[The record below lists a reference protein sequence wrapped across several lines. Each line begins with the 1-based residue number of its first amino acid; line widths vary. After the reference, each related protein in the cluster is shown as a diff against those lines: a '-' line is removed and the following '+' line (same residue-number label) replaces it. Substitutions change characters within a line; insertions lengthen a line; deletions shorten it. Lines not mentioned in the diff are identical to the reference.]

1 MTRHRLRCLR
11 CDATSEPTLELHCAE
26 CGGLFRVEYDEPP
39 SAEGPRLPWEAV
51 TLGEGDTPLV
61 RVELEGGFWAKLEFQ
76 APTGSFK
83 DRGAAILIG
92 AAQEFGVRE
101 FVEDSS
107 GNAGAALAAYGS
119 SVGMRAHIF
128 LPADAHVRSW
138 PRLSAGACRTLC
150 RGRAL
155 PLRTPRSASPPSAG
169 CRSSRTISAPTSL
182 RGMKP
187 VAWELVERL
196 EAPPDQIVLPVGN
209 GSLLLG
215 LQRGFEELLAIGRLD
230 RLPRLHA
237 AQSESVEPLV
247 AAVNGR
253 ATRPAMAT
261 VADGI
266 AVASP
271 PRLDEMVAAIRASGG
286 TATAIPEAAILD
298 AQRQLAQHDLACEPT
313 SAVPLVALAHLRER
327 GVIADADQV
336 VLPLTGAATEA
347 APSSEG
353 SQQRNGNIT
362 PH

>member
-1 MTRHRLRCLR
+1 MTPHRLRCLR
-11 CDATSEPTLELHCAE
+11 CDATSEPTLELHCGE

-39 SAEGPRLPWEAV
+39 SAAGPRLPWEAV

-61 RVELEGGFWAKLEFQ
+61 RVELEGGFCAKLEFR

-92 AAQEFGVRE
+92 AARQFGVRE

-128 LPADAHVRSW
+128 LPADAPPAKLAKIERWGVAHPVEG
-138 PRLSAGACRTLC
+138 PRFAATDAAQRFAAERGLPFLSHNL
-150 RGRAL
+150 
-155 PLRTPRSASPPSAG
+155 SPYFAE
-169 CRSSRTISAPTSL
+169 
-182 RGMKP
+182 GMKA
-187 VAWELVERL
+187 VAWELIERL
-196 EAPPDQIVLPVGN
+196 DAPPDHIVLPVGN

-215 LQRGFEELLAIGRLD
+215 LQRGFDELLAIGRLD

-271 PRLDEMVAAIRASGG
+271 PRLDEMVAAIRSSGG
-286 TATAIPEAAILD
+286 TATAVPEAAILD
-298 AQRQLAQHDLACEPT
+298 AQRELAQHDLACEPT
-313 SAVPLVALAHLRER
+313 SAVPLVALKQLRER
-327 GVIADADQV
+327 GVIADAERV
-336 VLPLTGAATEA
+336 VLPLTGAVLGEHA
-347 APSSEG
+347 
-353 SQQRNGNIT
+353 RI
-362 PH
+362 

>member
-1 MTRHRLRCLR
+1 MTPHRLRCLR
-11 CDATSEPTLELHCAE
+11 CDAISEPTLELHCGE
-26 CGGLFRVEYDEPP
+26 CGGLFRVEYDDPP
-39 SAEGPRLPWEAV
+39 SAEGPRLSWEPV

-92 AAQEFGVRE
+92 AAREFGVRE

-107 GNAGAALAAYGS
+107 GNAGAALVAYGS

-128 LPADAHVRSW
+128 LPADA
-138 PRLSAGACRTLC
+138 PRAKLAKIERWGVPHPAPGPRAAASDAAQRFAAERGLPFLSHNL
-150 RGRAL
+150 
-155 PLRTPRSASPPSAG
+155 SPYFSE
-169 CRSSRTISAPTSL
+169 
-182 RGMKP
+182 GMKA
-187 VAWELVERL
+187 VAWELIERL
-196 EAPPDQIVLPVGN
+196 DAPPEHIVLPVGN

-247 AAVNGR
+247 AAVSDR
-253 ATRPAMAT
+253 ATRPARAT

-271 PRLDEMVAAIRASGG
+271 PRLGEMVAAIRSSGG
-286 TATAIPEAAILD
+286 TATAVPEAAILD
-298 AQRQLAQHDLACEPT
+298 AQRELAEHDLACEPT
-313 SAVPLVALAHLRER
+313 SAVPLVALNQLRER
-327 GVIADADQV
+327 GVIGDADQV
-336 VLPLTGAATEA
+336 VLPLTGAVLGGDA
-347 APSSEG
+347 
-353 SQQRNGNIT
+353 
-362 PH
+362 HV

>member
-1 MTRHRLRCLR
+1 MTPHRLCCLR
-11 CDATSEPTLELHCAE
+11 CDATSEPTLALNCGE
-26 CGGLFRVEYDEPP
+26 CGGLFRVEHAEPP
-39 SAEGPRLPWEAV
+39 SAAGPRLPWAAV

-61 RVELEGGFWAKLEFQ
+61 RVELEGGFWAKLEFR

-92 AAQEFGVRE
+92 AAREFGVRE

-128 LPADAHVRSW
+128 LPADA
-138 PRLSAGACRTLC
+138 PRMKLAKIERRGVPHPVAGSRAAASAAAQRFAAERGLPFLSHNL
-150 RGRAL
+150 
-155 PLRTPRSASPPSAG
+155 SPYFAE
-169 CRSSRTISAPTSL
+169 
-182 RGMKP
+182 GMKA
-187 VAWELVERL
+187 VVWELLERL
-196 EAPPDQIVLPVGN
+196 GAPPDHIVLPVGN

-215 LQRGFEELLAIGRLD
+215 LQRGFEELLAIGRLE

-253 ATRPAMAT
+253 AARPATAT

-271 PRLDEMVAAIRASGG
+271 PRLDEMVAASRSSGG
-286 TATAIPEAAILD
+286 TAIAVPEAAILD
-298 AQRQLAQHDLACEPT
+298 AQRVLAEHDLACEPT
-313 SAVPLVALAHLRER
+313 SAVPLVALRQLRER

-336 VLPLTGAATEA
+336 VLPLTGAAL
-347 APSSEG
+347 G
-353 SQQRNGNIT
+353 GDGHI
-362 PH
+362 

>member
-1 MTRHRLRCLR
+1 MSRHRLRCLR
-11 CDATSEPTLELHCAE
+11 CEATCGPTLELHCGE
-26 CGGLFRVEYDEPP
+26 CGGLFRVEYDDPP
-39 SAEGPRLPWEAV
+39 SAEGPRVSWEAV

-61 RVELEGGFWAKLEFQ
+61 RVELEGGFWAKLEFR

-92 AAQEFGVRE
+92 AARQFGVRE

-128 LPADAHVRSW
+128 LPDDAPRAKLAKIERWGVPHPVPGPRADASEAAQRFAAE
-138 PRLSAGACRTLC
+138 RGLRFLSHNL
-150 RGRAL
+150 
-155 PLRTPRSASPPSAG
+155 SPYFAE
-169 CRSSRTISAPTSL
+169 
-182 RGMKP
+182 GMKA
-187 VAWELVERL
+187 VAWELIERL
-196 EAPPDQIVLPVGN
+196 DAPPDHIVLPVGN

-271 PRLDEMVAAIRASGG
+271 PRLDEMVAAIRTSGG
-286 TATAIPEAAILD
+286 TATAVPEAAILD
-298 AQRQLAQHDLACEPT
+298 AQRELAQHDLACEPT
-313 SAVPLVALAHLRER
+313 SAVPLVALNHLRER
-327 GVIADADQV
+327 GVIAPGEAV
-336 VLPLTGAATEA
+336 VVPLTGVPLRSAIVT
-347 APSSEG
+347 
-353 SQQRNGNIT
+353 
-362 PH
+362 

>member
-1 MTRHRLRCLR
+1 MTPHRLRCLR
-11 CDATSEPTLELHCAE
+11 CDATSEPTLELHCGE

-39 SAEGPRLPWEAV
+39 SAEGPRLSWEAV

-61 RVELEGGFWAKLEFQ
+61 RVDIAGGFWAKLEFR

-92 AAQEFGVRE
+92 AAREFGVRE

-119 SVGMRAHIF
+119 SVGCGRTSSCPPTRHA
-128 LPADAHVRSW
+128 RSW
-138 PRLSAGACRTLC
+138 PRLSAGACRTPVAGPRAAASAAAQRFAAE
-150 RGRAL
+150 RGL
-155 PLRTPRSASPPSAG
+155 PFLSHNLSPYFAE
-169 CRSSRTISAPTSL
+169 
-182 RGMKP
+182 GMKA
-187 VAWELVERL
+187 VAWELIERL
-196 EAPPDQIVLPVGN
+196 DAPPDHIVLPVGN

-215 LQRGFEELLAIGRLD
+215 LQRGFEELLAIGRLE

-253 ATRPAMAT
+253 AARPAMAT
-261 VADGI
+261 IADGI

-286 TATAIPEAAILD
+286 TATAVPEAAILD
-298 AQRQLAQHDLACEPT
+298 AQRALAEHDLACEPT
-313 SAVPLVALAHLRER
+313 SAVPLVALKQLRER
-327 GVIADADQV
+327 GVIADADRV
-336 VLPLTGAATEA
+336 VLPLTGAVL
-347 APSSEG
+347 G
-353 SQQRNGNIT
+353 GDGHI
-362 PH
+362 